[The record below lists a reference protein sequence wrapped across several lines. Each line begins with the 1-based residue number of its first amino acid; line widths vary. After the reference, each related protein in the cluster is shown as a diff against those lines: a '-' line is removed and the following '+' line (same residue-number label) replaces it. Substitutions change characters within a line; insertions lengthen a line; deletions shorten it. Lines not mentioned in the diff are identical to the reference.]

1 MNVLSRTAA
10 GVVRRGGIT
19 MTVNLGPMHVRPL
32 SNSTGIDKY
41 LAPYPSLPKIEP
53 TEPGTPT
60 PITPSPTSSPASAKS
75 GLFSGLIGHSSFL
88 PERTASD
95 RWVSVHEGVLRE
107 VKVPGN
113 VNTGRS
119 VPVNEHMDVS
129 SAYRRLHSILNRNR
143 VRSEL
148 FLQRR
153 YEKPSDRERRLKSE
167 RHRRRFAAWI
177 RKKVQ
182 LVSEIRRRG

>member
-1 MNVLSRTAA
+1 MSLFLRGIPRLSVTTRTLGISITSA
-10 GVVRRGGIT
+10 RGISGQT
-19 MTVNLGPMHVRPL
+19 
-32 SNSTGIDKY
+32 SFDKY
-41 LAPYPSLPKIEP
+41 FAPYPTQLPKVHEHEQQ
-53 TEPGTPT
+53 TAS
-60 PITPSPTSSPASAKS
+60 PSPKAEPKHDIYQS
-75 GLFSGLIGHSSFL
+75 IINL
-88 PERTASD
+88 PTNGDRTPEERWA
-95 RWVSVHEGVLRE
+95 SVHTSASRDVQD
-107 VKVPGN
+107 PGN
-113 VNTGRS
+113 VYTGRS
-119 VPVNEHMDVS
+119 VPVLEKTGLDVAA
-129 SAYRRLHSILNRNR
+129 AYRRLHVILSRNR

>member
-1 MNVLSRTAA
+1 MSLFLRTSRPVTR
-10 GVVRRGGIT
+10 V
-19 MTVNLGPMHVRPL
+19 LGPIASVRGL
-32 SNSTGIDKY
+32 SGQGFDKY
-41 LAPYPSLPKIEP
+41 FSPYPPLPKFNESKQTP
-53 TEPGTPT
+53 VPKTETPRSIYSDLADYTSLTAELT
-60 PITPSPTSSPASAKS
+60 PEERWASAHE
-75 GLFSGLIGHSSFL
+75 L
-88 PERTASD
+88 
-95 RWVSVHEGVLRE
+95 VSRELRD
-107 VKVPGN
+107 PGN
-113 VNTGRS
+113 VYTGRS
-119 VPVNEHMDVS
+119 VMVS
-129 SAYRRLHSILNRNR
+129 DRTGFDLAAAYRRLHVILSRNR

>member
-1 MNVLSRTAA
+1 MSLLLRVAARPSITRALGVPIASVRGLSGQPGFEKYFSPYPTLPKSDQPKQTPTSQVPKPETSLGLYHDLTDFTAA
-10 GVVRRGGIT
+10 
-19 MTVNLGPMHVRPL
+19 L
-32 SNSTGIDKY
+32 
-41 LAPYPSLPKIEP
+41 
-53 TEPGTPT
+53 
-60 PITPSPTSSPASAKS
+60 
-75 GLFSGLIGHSSFL
+75 
-88 PERTASD
+88 ERTPED
-95 RWVSVHEGVLRE
+95 RWASVHEYATRELRD
-107 VKVPGN
+107 PGN
-113 VNTGRS
+113 VYTGRS
-119 VPVNEHMDVS
+119 VLVTEKTGFDLAA
-129 SAYRRLHSILNRNR
+129 AYRRLHVILSRNR

>member
-1 MNVLSRTAA
+1 ME
-10 GVVRRGGIT
+10 
-19 MTVNLGPMHVRPL
+19 
-32 SNSTGIDKY
+32 
-41 LAPYPSLPKIEP
+41 APAPAPATQSPSIFSDLTIQHLHNN
-53 TEPGTPT
+53 PT
-60 PITPSPTSSPASAKS
+60 PAQ
-75 GLFSGLIGHSSFL
+75 
-88 PERTASD
+88 
-95 RWVSVHEGVLRE
+95 RWTSVHETAIRDIRE
-107 VKVPGN
+107 PGN
-113 VNTGRS
+113 VYTGRS
-119 VPVNEHMDVS
+119 IPVSDRADMS
-129 SAYRRLHSILNRNR
+129 IAYRRLHAILARNR